1 MRKVSL
7 AGYVLV
13 HMRRYEKV
21 IRWDVVNWTSFANHE
36 CEHIP
41 LAGLTLK
48 LGFVDGRFERDHDDY
63 SIIMAKAL
71 ADRLAEVGE
80 S

>member
-1 MRKVSL
+1 MR
-7 AGYVLV
+7 A
-13 HMRRYEKV
+13 
-21 IRWDVVNWTSFANHE
+21 
-36 CEHIP
+36 

-48 LGFVDGRFERDHDDY
+48 LEFVDGRFERDHDDY